1 MGVVNETVQDG
12 VGIARIADYFV
23 PVCTE
28 NLNPHVMVMESTE
41 PGVI

>member
-1 MGVVNETVQDG
+1 MRVELAVESVLCNSE
-12 VGIARIADYFV
+12 A
-23 PVCTE
+23 VCTE